1 MKLPEKIRWTLNRI
15 VKKMRT
21 DENVYGI
28 GLFGSWSRNDADKTS
43 DVDLLVL
50 DSSNVG
56 FEYTKRREENGL
68 LVDFNYV
75 PKKWLVGIMPPELDQ
90 KIGEL
95 QIFYDRDWTL
105 SNTKEWVTKVYG
117 TPERIAI
124 RTEAHVVEADIYLS
138 RATSAFARHDTQSAR
153 LYAIIALENILK
165 ILLEIT
171 NTPFSNSHFTRN
183 LQKAA
188 EKLEMQST
196 FEEFMKISRLEN
208 VTREEN
214 EKRLRL
220 FKHVWD
226 ETSFEVKNVK
236 NDEIHPRVRK
246 NFEYY
251 MNPLFLQGM
260 IMRTKTLIAEAPP
273 AEPAHYMQNTLITI
287 MENYAWTKTEAQNT
301 KLDLTTLI
309 RALKT
314 TQQPK
319 THQETTR
326 ILNLQQQE
334 DIEETWKNI
343 EKTKRF
349 IKKLRKERKQM
360 IKKHVE

>member
-28 GLFGSWSRNDADKTS
+28 GLFGSWSRGDAANTS

-50 DSSNVG
+50 DADNVG
-56 FEYTKRREENGL
+56 FEYTERKEENGL
-68 LVDFNYV
+68 LVDFNHI

-90 KIGEL
+90 KISEL

-105 SNTKEWVTKVYG
+105 SNTKEWVAKGYS

-138 RATSAFARHDTQSAR
+138 RATSALARHDAQSAQ
-153 LYAIIALENILK
+153 LYTTIAFENILK

-171 NTPFSNSHFTRN
+171 NTPFSNSRFIRN
-183 LQKAA
+183 LQKAT
-188 EKLEMQST
+188 EKLEMQPVL
-196 FEEFMKISRLEN
+196 EEYMEISRLTD
-208 VTREEN
+208 VTLGEN
-214 EKRLRL
+214 EQRLRL

-226 ETSFEVKNVK
+226 ETSFEIKNIK
-236 NDEIHPRVRK
+236 KEETHLQVRK
-246 NFEYY
+246 NLGYY

-287 MENYAWTKTEAQNT
+287 MENYAWTKTETQNT

-319 THQETTR
+319 THQETIQ
-326 ILNLQQQE
+326 ILNLQEE
-334 DIEETWKNI
+334 DAEETRKNI
-343 EKTKRF
+343 EKTKQT
-349 IKKLRKERKQM
+349 IKKLRTERKQM
-360 IKKHVE
+360 IKRHVG